1 MADDSFD
8 IVNKAKDLMKHT
20 YKMTGNKDRYPS
32 KYIMLIQDMQK
43 ICMQIRHCIRFANKT
58 PLQNN
63 SEERLKMQSDVITLC
78 DELSDDVEM
87 SLEFNLIGSDVS
99 KAWQKKISDVK
110 YMVISWRES
119 DKRRLK
125 FLNKKS

>member
-8 IVNKAKDLMKHT
+8 VVNKTKDLMKHT
-20 YKMTGNKDRYPS
+20 YKMTGNKERYPS
-32 KYIMLIQDMQK
+32 KYIILIQDMQR
-43 ICMQIRHCIRFANKT
+43 ICMQIRHCVRFANKT
-58 PLQNN
+58 SLQND
-63 SEERLKMQSDVITLC
+63 SEERLKMQSDAITLC

-87 SLEFNLIGSDVS
+87 SLEFNLIGSDIS

-119 DKRRLK
+119 DKKRLK
-125 FLNKKS
+125 FLNKKP